1 MELPLMLTS
10 FYQQYLSEGS
20 WQRTKAQIQEV
31 RKLTL

>member
-1 MELPLMLTS
+1 MGLPLTLRF

-31 RKLTL
+31 KKLTL